1 MRTMT
6 KHRATLHV
14 AFASLILV
22 GTTLLWG
29 CAAPA
34 TPTPLATPT
43 VAAAATSTAVAGA
56 AATPVATTGP
66 STAAP
71 TTASGQQPG
80 QQAMVMFNCGSCHTI
95 PGVQGANGTSAP
107 SLAGYGSMPQ
117 ILGQVPNTAQNTAAF
132 IQNPQQVV
140 PGATMPNLNVPA
152 PAAQN
157 MAAYLETLK

>member
-1 MRTMT
+1 MA
-6 KHRATLHV
+6 KHRASRQLAIV
-14 AFASLILV
+14 GLILV
-22 GTTLLWG
+22 GITLLCA

-43 VAAAATSTAVAGA
+43 IQAGATSTAVAGA

-66 STAAP
+66 SAAAP

-80 QQAMVMFNCGSCHTI
+80 QQAMVAFNCGSCHTI
-95 PGVQGANGTSAP
+95 PGVEGANGTSAP
-107 SLAGYGSMPQ
+107 SLAGYGSMAQ

-132 IQNPQQVV
+132 IENPQQVV